1 MKAGQPWRKRGPV
14 LEDAAMSER
23 SGLEV
28 KAAQGPAS
36 NQIRLVVLNER
47 IVDARRYLIALHIGF
62 SDHPP
67 SLIARIKTLR
77 WRRSPK
83 TGGAAAARTGPEITR
98 YLRRKTCR
106 APLKVFCVERRL
118 DRHRLFM
125 A

>member
-14 LEDAAMSER
+14 LEDAAMSEW
-23 SGLEV
+23 SGLEA

-36 NQIRLVVLNER
+36 NQIRLAVLNER

-83 TGGAAAARTGPEITR
+83 NWRSGRCQDGPGNHTLSKAENLPRAA
-98 YLRRKTCR
+98 
-106 APLKVFCVERRL
+106 
-118 DRHRLFM
+118 
-125 A
+125 